1 MNARLTRDQIT
12 RRALR
17 AATAVAV
24 GGFAPACATMDV
36 AVVGS
41 DDAAALDGTVDAAE
55 IDVQAADA
63 TDAPRWPVGIGGS
76 GGDAAAGDDVAA
88 QTDDGAT
95 AGDDTAASGDDT
107 AAASGDTAAASDD
120 TAAAG
125 DDALATA
132 DSDATDAAEADACVD
147 TGDWEAYAA
156 CCDAN
161 GWDFHKGCMA
171 WGPPPPPTMHAAALE
186 GLLDELRAMA
196 PALTEVA

>member
-41 DDAAALDGTVDAAE
+41 DDAAGLDGAA
-55 IDVQAADA
+55 
-63 TDAPRWPVGIGGS
+63 
-76 GGDAAAGDDVAA
+76 DVAA
-88 QTDDGAT
+88 QT
-95 AGDDTAASGDDT
+95 
-107 AAASGDTAAASDD
+107 DD

-125 DDALATA
+125 DDTAAPGDDTLATA
-132 DSDATDAAEADACVD
+132 DDTAAPGDDTLATADADASDAAEADACVD

-161 GWDFHKGCMA
+161 GWNFHKGCMA
-171 WGPPPPPTMHAAALE
+171 WGPPAPPTMHAAVLE
-186 GLLDELRAMA
+186 GLLDELRALA
-196 PALTEVA
+196 PAMTEVA

>member
-41 DDAAALDGTVDAAE
+41 DDAAGLDGAADAAA

-63 TDAPRWPVGIGGS
+63 SDAPRWPVGIGGS
-76 GGDAAAGDDVAA
+76 GSSGDAAAGDDVAA

-95 AGDDTAASGDDT
+95 AGDDAGAPGDDT
-107 AAASGDTAAASDD
+107 GAPGDD
-120 TAAAG
+120 TLATT
-125 DDALATA
+125 DADTMATA
-132 DSDATDAAEADACVD
+132 DADASDAAEADACVD

-161 GWDFHKGCMA
+161 GWNFHKGCMA
-171 WGPPPPPTMHAAALE
+171 WGPPAPPTMHAAVLE
-186 GLLDELRAMA
+186 GLLDELRALA
-196 PALTEVA
+196 PAMTEVA